1 MTTNIHPTACISPSA
16 TIAEGVEIG
25 ASVVVGD
32 HSSVGAGTRIMANAV
47 VGPWTKIG
55 ENNTI
60 HYGAIVGHDPQD
72 FGYKGEESWTIIG
85 NGNII
90 REHATI
96 HRGNR
101 PGTQTVIGD
110 NNLFM
115 VNSHVGHNCVLGNN
129 IILVNGVLLAGHV
142 EVEDRVII
150 SGNSV
155 VHQFIRIGKF
165 AMMRGLS
172 RTSRDVPP
180 FCIMDDTH
188 TVKALNLVGLRRNG
202 FDQARIRALKNAFKL
217 LFLSGLNMQNAL
229 AEAERT
235 LTITEDV
242 RYLLDFIKS
251 AKRGVCFGRGL
262 IVDVEEKE

>member
-1 MTTNIHPTACISPSA
+1 MTTSIHPTAQISPTA
-16 TIAEGVEIG
+16 TIADGVEIG
-25 ASVVVGD
+25 ANVIVGD
-32 HSSVGAGTRIMANAV
+32 HSTIGAGTRVMANAII
-47 VGPWTKIG
+47 GPWTSIG
-55 ENNTI
+55 ENNVI

-72 FGYKGEESWTIIG
+72 IGYKGEESWTFVGSG
-85 NGNII
+85 NVI
-90 REHATI
+90 REGATI

-101 PGTQTVIGD
+101 PGTKTVIGD

-142 EVEDRVII
+142 VVEDRVII
-150 SGNSV
+150 SGNCV
-155 VHQFIRIGKF
+155 VHQFCRVGKF

-202 FDQARIRALKNAFKL
+202 FDQARIRAIKNAFKL

-229 AEAERT
+229 AEGERT
-235 LTITEDV
+235 LTITDDV

-251 AKRGVCFGRGL
+251 AKRGVCFGRGA
-262 IVDVEEKE
+262 IVDMEEKD

>member
-1 MTTNIHPTACISPSA
+1 MTTDIHPSARISPSA
-16 TIAEGVEIG
+16 TIAPGVEIG
-25 ASVVVGD
+25 PNVVVGD

-47 VGPWTKIG
+47 VGPWTQIG

-72 FGYKGEESWTIIG
+72 FGYKGEESWTLIG

-90 REHATI
+90 REYATI

-101 PGTQTVIGD
+101 PGTKTVVGD
-110 NNLFM
+110 NNFFM
-115 VNSHVGHNCVLGNN
+115 VQSHVAHNCEVGNN
-129 IILVNGVLLAGHV
+129 IILAGGALLAGHV
-142 EVEDRVII
+142 IVEDRAII
-150 SGNSV
+150 SGNCV

-229 AEAERT
+229 VEAERT
-235 LTITEDV
+235 LTVTDDV

>member
-1 MTTNIHPTACISPSA
+1 MTTSIHPSAQISPSA
-16 TIAEGVEIG
+16 TIADGVEIG
-25 ASVVVGD
+25 ANVIVGD
-32 HSSVGAGTRIMANAV
+32 HSSIGAGTKVMANAV
-47 VGPWTKIG
+47 IGPWTKIG

-90 REHATI
+90 REGATI

-101 PGTQTVIGD
+101 PGTNTVVGD
-110 NNLFM
+110 NNFFM

-142 EVEDRVII
+142 VVEDRAIV
-150 SGNSV
+150 SGNCV
-155 VHQFIRIGKF
+155 VHQFCRIGKF

-202 FDQARIRALKNAFKL
+202 FDQARIRAIKNAFKL

-235 LTITEDV
+235 LTITDDV

-251 AKRGVCFGRGL
+251 AKRGVCFGHGV
-262 IVDVEEKE
+262 IVDVEEKD